1 MAGTL
6 PGVEYA
12 RRRRFH
18 QTSRWSESPT
28 TAAFGSTRQ
37 SSFCLHSSN
46 HESHLSSISNSLQRS
61 TQRKVYEDEKL
72 GGEARAAKVRLDE
85 RLRAQWNSETK
96 RNNSQEKLRCM
107 EGRRTMMA
115 TKDLQ
120 KEVFGLKKTLVGSR
134 RFMSWA
140 KLGWKGSEEQE
151 ECAICLE
158 NFKNGQTLVHLPCT
172 HRFHS
177 RKIEVY
183 GGKKNNDGNKGFGKR
198 GDWIE
203 ENTSGL
209 KEVHELG
216 KVGVEGL
223 RRPRRVCHLFGTFQ
237 EWPDPGSPSIHP
249 PVPF

>member
-1 MAGTL
+1 MNYTKDLCINIHIQLSSLCFVLSSMAGTL

-18 QTSRWSESPT
+18 QTSRWLESPT

-37 SSFCLHSSN
+37 SSFCLHSSH
-46 HESHLSSISNSLQRS
+46 HESHLSSISNSLQKG
-61 TQRKVYEDEKL
+61 TQRKAYEDEKL
-72 GGEARAAKVRLDE
+72 GGVARAAKVRLDE
-85 RLRAQWNSETK
+85 RLRAQWNSENK

-177 RKIEVY
+177 RCLVPWLHT
-183 GGKKNNDGNKGFGKR
+183 NAHCPCCR
-198 GDWIE
+198 
-203 ENTSGL
+203 
-209 KEVHELG
+209 KEILN
-216 KVGVEGL
+216 
-223 RRPRRVCHLFGTFQ
+223 
-237 EWPDPGSPSIHP
+237 
-249 PVPF
+249 